1 MAAKTRK
8 IEVDGETASL
18 LEARAA
24 ARGISVAELLADIAG
39 SASLPGNLA
48 ELRSRGEGPW
58 SSTTS
63 DEDTQRLAE
72 FERTR
77 IGVPWADVTAWMATW
92 GTPHE
97 RPAPKPR
104 KL

>member
-1 MAAKTRK
+1 MAAKTRN

-18 LEARAA
+18 LEARAR

-39 SASLPGNLA
+39 SASLPGELA
-48 ELRSRGEGPW
+48 ELRARGQGPW
-58 SSTTS
+58 SPEAL
-63 DEDTQRLAE
+63 DEDAQRLVE
-72 FERTR
+72 FERAR
-77 IGVPWADVTAWMATW
+77 SGLPWDEVSAWMAAW

-97 RPAPKPR
+97 RPLPKSR